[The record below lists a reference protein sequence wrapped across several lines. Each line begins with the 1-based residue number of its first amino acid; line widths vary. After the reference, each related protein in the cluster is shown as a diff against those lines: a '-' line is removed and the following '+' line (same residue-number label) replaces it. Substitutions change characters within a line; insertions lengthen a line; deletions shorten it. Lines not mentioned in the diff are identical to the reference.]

1 MNPTYSRKIQH
12 LQESATIAISTLAR
26 ELKAQ
31 GKNILSFS
39 AGEPD
44 FDTPNAIKEEAK
56 KALDSGFTKYTAVAG
71 IPELKQAIVEK
82 LKKDNGLEYTPKEIL
97 VSNGAKQSL
106 FNVFQAIIDEGDEV
120 IIPAPYW
127 VTYPELVEYS
137 GGKSVIIN
145 TDSKNGLKITP
156 TQLKNA
162 ITPKT
167 KAIVLTTPSN
177 PTGMVYSR
185 NELEEINA
193 VLKGTNIWIIADEI
207 YEKLIYDGEFCSV
220 GAIDS
225 ASLERTITI
234 NGLSKSVA
242 MTGWRMG
249 YLACKDAKLVK
260 MMDNLQSQCTSNI
273 NSITQKAAIV
283 ALNGSVD
290 KDIETMRAAF
300 KNRRDIAC
308 ERIGKITGLTVLKP
322 QGSFYLFININ
333 GVGAIKPNLKI
344 SGDSSG
350 GFVANFDKLDSMEFC
365 KQLLESQGVALVP
378 GSAFGA
384 EGFVRM
390 SFACKEEQILEGLE
404 RIEKF
409 INS

>member
-1 MNPTYSRKIQH
+1 MQPTYSRKIQH

-26 ELKAQ
+26 ELKSQ
-31 GKNILSFS
+31 GRDILSFS

-44 FDTPNAIKEEAK
+44 FDTPQAIKDEAK

-71 IPELKQAIVEK
+71 IPELKQAIADK
-82 LKKDNGLEYTPKEIL
+82 LKRDNGLEYSPKEIL

-106 FNVFQAIIDEGDEV
+106 FNVFQAIVDDGDEV

-127 VTYPELVEYS
+127 VTYPEIVEYS
-137 GGKSVIIN
+137 GGKSVIVD
-145 TDSKNGLKITP
+145 TDFESGFKLTP
-156 TQLKNA
+156 AMLQKH

-185 NELEEINA
+185 AELEAIA
-193 VLKGTNIWIIADEI
+193 LTLKDTNIWIIADEI
-207 YEKLIYDGEFCSV
+207 YEKLVYDGKFCSV

-249 YLACKDAKLVK
+249 YLACKDTHLVK

-283 ALNGSVD
+283 ALNGLVD
-290 KDIETMRAAF
+290 AQIESMRLAF

-308 ERIGKITGLTVLKP
+308 DSISKIPQLKVLKP
-322 QGSFYLFININ
+322 QGSFYLFIDIN
-333 GVGAIKPNLKI
+333 GVCDTKPSLK
-344 SGDSSG
+344 SKDSSAQSK
-350 GFVANFDKLDSMEFC
+350 VDSMEFC

-390 SFACKEEQILEGLE
+390 SFACNEKQIIEGIK
-404 RIEKF
+404 RIECF
-409 INS
+409 INE

>member
-1 MNPTYSRKIQH
+1 MQPTYSRKIQH

-26 ELKAQ
+26 ELKSQ
-31 GKNILSFS
+31 GRDILSFS

-44 FDTPNAIKEEAK
+44 FDTPQAIKDEAK

-71 IPELKQAIVEK
+71 IPELKQAIADK
-82 LKKDNGLEYTPKEIL
+82 LKRDNGLEYSPKEIL

-106 FNVFQAIIDEGDEV
+106 FNVFQAIVDDGDEV

-127 VTYPELVEYS
+127 VTYPEIVEYS
-137 GGKSVIIN
+137 GGKSVIVD
-145 TDSKNGLKITP
+145 TDFESGFKLTP
-156 TQLKNA
+156 AMLQKH

-185 NELEEINA
+185 AELEAIA
-193 VLKGTNIWIIADEI
+193 LTLKDTNIWIIADEI
-207 YEKLIYDGEFCSV
+207 YEKLVYDGKFCSV

-249 YLACKDAKLVK
+249 YLACKDTHLVK

-283 ALNGSVD
+283 ALNGLVD
-290 KDIETMRAAF
+290 AQIESMRLAF

-308 ERIGKITGLTVLKP
+308 DSISKIPQLKVLKP

-333 GVGAIKPNLKI
+333 GVCDTKPSLK
-344 SGDSSG
+344 SKDSSAQSK
-350 GFVANFDKLDSMEFC
+350 VDSMEFC

-390 SFACKEEQILEGLE
+390 SFACNEKQIIEGIK
-404 RIEKF
+404 RIECF
-409 INS
+409 INE

>member
-1 MNPTYSRKIQH
+1 MQPTYSNRIKH

-44 FDTPNAIKEEAK
+44 FDTPSAIKEEAK
-56 KALDSGFTKYTAVAG
+56 SALDSGFTKYTAVAG
-71 IPELKQAIVEK
+71 IPELKQAIVDK
-82 LKKDNGLEYTPKEIL
+82 LRRDNGLEYDTKEIL

-106 FNVFQAIIDEGDEV
+106 FNVFQAIIDNGDEV

-127 VTYPELVEYS
+127 VTYPEIVEYS

-145 TDSKNGLKITP
+145 TDFANGFKITP
-156 TQLKNA
+156 TQLKQA

-167 KAIVLTTPSN
+167 KALVLTTPSN

-185 NELEEINA
+185 AELESIMA
-193 VLKGTNIWIIADEI
+193 VLKDTNIWIIADEI

-220 GAIDS
+220 GALDLE
-225 ASLERTITI
+225 SLERTITI

-249 YLACKDAKLVK
+249 YLACKDTKLVK

-290 KDIETMRAAF
+290 KDIESMRLAF

-308 ERIGKITGLTVLKP
+308 AQIDKIPQLKVLKP
-322 QGSFYLFININ
+322 QGSFYLFIDIN
-333 GVGAIKPNLKI
+333 GVIATKPNLK
-344 SGDSSG
+344 SALDSSK
-350 GFVANFDKLDSMEFC
+350 VDSMEFC
-365 KQLLESQGVALVP
+365 KRLLESAGVALVP

-390 SFACKEEQILEGLE
+390 SFACSEEQILEGIK
-404 RIEKF
+404 RIETF
-409 INS
+409 ING